1 MSSRET
7 TLSYKTHDINQVYWV
22 PFKINI
28 TYIFVDHLRS
38 YWSRIKHFVTMITYI
53 SEIWKKNLVCGIR
66 NCLSLSLLYI
76 ASLTFFS
83 TLWEYVSI
91 AHTYAFDDEKRS
103 SKIARFWM
111 FFFFFFYL
119 RNKFAI
125 LHVSLTF
132 LFSKRNKKEIMD
144 RLYG

>member
-53 SEIWKKNLVCGIR
+53 SEIRKKNLVCGIR

-111 FFFFFFYL
+111 FFFYTYEISL
-119 RNKFAI
+119 RYY
-125 LHVSLTF
+125 VSLTF

-144 RLYG
+144 RLYGCK